1 MVLHKR
7 LPLGE
12 GMLDLIKLACEDEST
27 LAAARA
33 ALGEQDRVLVE
44 AAKHYLRRLLQEP
57 SSDPYRRLALR
68 PGAPEKAVRDH
79 KRWLLKWL
87 HPDRNPS
94 KWEAQLFAVVN
105 SAAAEVESGAATV
118 AAPPPAP
125 VASKRPSRRSKAR
138 VAKVVHSPTRRI
150 LVTLAPILAVA
161 VVGFALSVALVDYLS
176 RTQSGLR
183 VVQAWLW

>member
-7 LPLGE
+7 LPLGD
-12 GMLDLIKLACEDEST
+12 GMLDLIKIACEDEGT
-27 LAAARA
+27 LATARA
-33 ALGEQDRVLVE
+33 ELGEQDNVLVE

-105 SAAAEVESGAATV
+105 TAAAEVESGAAAVT
-118 AAPPPAP
+118 PPPAP

-138 VAKVVHSPTRRI
+138 VAKVVHSPARRM

-161 VVGFALSVALVDYLS
+161 VFGFAVSVALVDYLS